1 MRLRRSIFLAALA
14 PIILIVVGIGA
25 VLFLLQGGFAPMQ
38 IPRAVAVSI
47 SANTDV
53 VEHGKYLSRIGNC
66 GICHTTRGGA
76 AFAGGRAFDTPY
88 GTVYSTNL
96 TPDQR
101 TGLGD
106 WSLEEFRHVLRNGVS
121 RHGFLYPIFP
131 YENFSKLVDADIDAL
146 FAYLRSVPGV
156 EAPAHANALEFPES
170 RRGAILLW
178 RMFNYR
184 PQNFI
189 ANATQSAVWNRGRYL
204 VDALGHCAFCHSTRG
219 PLASLPASGY
229 LAGGVI
235 PVQGWYAPALDDTS
249 LTRFSVDELATFL
262 RAGTS
267 THGAAYGPMA
277 EVVLNGLQ
285 YLTAEDAIATATY
298 LKSIRVVKSP
308 PTEPRKIEHDLGAL
322 AGDGLALYEKNCA
335 DCHGKDGRGKENIY
349 PPLRD
354 AVSVLAVDPMNAV
367 RMVLYGGV
375 APTTA
380 FNPRPYSMPPFA
392 QQLSSAEI
400 VAILNYMRQQ
410 FGDHRA
416 TLTAADV
423 VRMQGIVLE

>member
-1 MRLRRSIFLAALA
+1 MKLRRGIFLAAIA
-14 PIILIVVGIGA
+14 PLILVFVGIGA

-38 IPRAVAVSI
+38 IPRAAAAPI
-47 SANTDV
+47 SATVDV

-76 AFAGGRAFDTPY
+76 EFAGGRAFDTPY

-121 RHGFLYPIFP
+121 RHGFLYPVFP

-146 FAYLRSVPGV
+146 FAYLRSVPSMH
-156 EAPAHANALEFPES
+156 APAQANALEFPES

-184 PQNFI
+184 PQNFV
-189 ANATQSAVWNRGRYL
+189 ANPAQSAVWNRGRYL

-219 PLASLPASGY
+219 ALASLPASGY

-249 LTRFSVDELATFL
+249 LTRFSIDELAEFL

-285 YLTAEDAIATATY
+285 YLTAEDAVATATY
-298 LKSIRVVKSP
+298 LKLIRVAKNP
-308 PTEPRKIEHDLGAL
+308 PAEIHKIEHDLGAS
-322 AGDGLALYEKNCA
+322 AGDGLALYEKHCA

-354 AVSVLAVDPMNAV
+354 AVSVLASDPMNAV
-367 RMVLYGGV
+367 RLVLYGGV
-375 APTTA
+375 VPTTA
-380 FNPRPYSMPPFA
+380 LNPRPYSMPPFA
-392 QQLSSAEI
+392 QQLSSTEV
-400 VAILNYMRQQ
+400 VAILNYIRQQ
-410 FGDHRA
+410 WGKQAA
-416 TLTAADV
+416 TLTPADI
-423 VRMQGIVLE
+423 VRMQGIVLD